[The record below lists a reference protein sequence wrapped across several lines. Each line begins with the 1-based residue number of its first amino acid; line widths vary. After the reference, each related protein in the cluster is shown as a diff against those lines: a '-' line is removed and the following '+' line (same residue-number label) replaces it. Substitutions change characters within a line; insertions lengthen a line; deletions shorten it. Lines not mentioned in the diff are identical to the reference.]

1 MTTPK
6 RAYTDV
12 LPPVVVEREET
23 ASGQVAPD
31 DPGRLPEAT
40 RRVLLQLLK
49 GPYILRS
56 RHPKLWPA
64 LVVGEAV
71 IRERLGDLFLVLVL
85 DHDRGLAFVRNFEAP
100 EVEVPK
106 VIRSAPLTLIDT
118 ALVLFLREHRLKAEA
133 TADRVYVGRDEIDD
147 HLGVYQPDTGVD
159 AVAFGKRV
167 NASVNKM
174 KEASVLLET
183 KEPDRF
189 EVSSILDLVFDADEV
204 LAVTRE
210 LRALVGEDAA
220 APDGDEED
228 GDDDAGDA
236 GPDGD
241 DDDAG
246 EAGPDV
252 DEEDGDDAGP
262 DGDDDDTAEAGP
274 DAPRD
279 VEDGGRP

>member
-183 KEPDRF
+183 KEPDR
-189 EVSSILDLVFDADEV
+189 SGGGARGRARRAV
-204 LAVTRE
+204 LGTIGA
-210 LRALVGEDAA
+210 
-220 APDGDEED
+220 
-228 GDDDAGDA
+228 
-236 GPDGD
+236 
-241 DDDAG
+241 
-246 EAGPDV
+246 
-252 DEEDGDDAGP
+252 
-262 DGDDDDTAEAGP
+262 
-274 DAPRD
+274 
-279 VEDGGRP
+279 